1 MLRSKAA
8 NLVTRSVGTAVEI
21 SGQAQVREEM
31 EITKPTKP
39 NRLLRLNQVLDRI
52 PVSKTTWYDGIKAG
66 RYPSAIRLAPRTSA
80 WLESDIEALIE
91 RLGQKETEHVQ

>member
-1 MLRSKAA
+1 M
-8 NLVTRSVGTAVEI
+8 
-21 SGQAQVREEM
+21 EM
-31 EITKPTKP
+31 TNENKPI
-39 NRLLRLNQVLDRI
+39 RLLRLPQVLERI

-91 RLGQKETEHVQ
+91 RLGQREAEHVQ